1 MLEELVGQLF
11 VPYVNGSSADE
22 PDEDNR
28 RRFGVAS
35 PAEAVRELHLGGVI
49 YFAWSRNTRSPAQ
62 IAELSAGLHSAGGGA
77 LMIGIDQEVGGVDR
91 IGAAL
96 TPLPSQWALGG
107 SGDPALT
114 AEAYLITAR
123 ELRALGITA
132 DYAPVADVNVNPDNP
147 VIGRRAFGADPTV
160 VAEHTAVAVRVLQ
173 YGGISAVAKHFPG
186 HGDTHVDSHLSLPVI
201 THTPAQWE
209 HLDAPPFRAAI
220 EAGVDGVMTGH
231 LAFPDLDPTGA
242 PATLSAPLT
251 ALLRDLGFDGVI
263 ISDSLRMEGVRV
275 ADDSEVAIRTLEAGV
290 DVILDPPWPERA
302 IAAVVGAIRSGRL
315 SEARIEESVR
325 RVQAMNSR
333 SARVPAPPLSVVG
346 CEEHRERARV
356 INAKVGIWPAG
367 ARDVD
372 PDMGEAGIRQQ
383 P

>member
-1 MLEELVGQLF
+1 M
-11 VPYVNGSSADE
+11 
-22 PDEDNR
+22 
-28 RRFGVAS
+28 
-35 PAEAVRELHLGGVI
+35 
-49 YFAWSRNTRSPAQ
+49 
-62 IAELSAGLHSAGGGA
+62 
-77 LMIGIDQEVGGVDR
+77 
-91 IGAAL
+91 
-96 TPLPSQWALGG
+96 
-107 SGDPALT
+107 
-114 AEAYLITAR
+114 
-123 ELRALGITA
+123 
-132 DYAPVADVNVNPDNP
+132 
-147 VIGRRAFGADPTV
+147 
-160 VAEHTAVAVRVLQ
+160 AVRVLQ

-186 HGDTHVDSHLSLPVI
+186 HGDTRVDSHLSLPVI